1 MKRLYTV
8 NIIYNNSS
16 MLIHGMTI
24 SGLGVGIGRGASRLW
39 FKQHSLLAVLTPDL
53 MREEGCLGALCFVL
67 VLGFGCGELLCFG
80 VVLWFGLLGGALCFV
95 GLKGWFVRRVEK
107 WC

>member
-1 MKRLYTV
+1 
-8 NIIYNNSS
+8 
-16 MLIHGMTI
+16 MTI

-80 VVLWFGLLGGALCFV
+80 VVLWFGLLGGGFV
-95 GLKGWFVRRVEK
+95 FCRFEGLVCSAGGEMVLKRWGGGGGGWVA
-107 WC
+107 